1 MSRADCIPLFVCTTA
16 AGIYL
21 CGKHESEFQVPGRF
35 YLPVSEHIM
44 AFSSSE
50 NIIDQTVE
58 SSPLGPD
65 PTDNRDIR
73 LLLIEP
79 PSAELENGANTI
91 FCRIQHHSYSY
102 SNWSDEWKQY
112 ASSLGRPLQPR
123 DRLHWRKAT
132 QNKPRYIW
140 GDYFALS
147 YTWGDPE
154 RKSTI
159 VLDGHEVKVTQNLEN
174 ALRSLRECPVIPEK
188 TLLWVDAL
196 CINQMDKDERASE
209 VQRMRSIYVSAID
222 TIVYLGSGDPP
233 TEAGIGF
240 INTAGRAWS
249 DPGYL
254 HGEISRYL
262 QETPYNI
269 WDQVTGLI
277 NLPYWWR
284 QW

>member
-1 MSRADCIPLFVCTTA
+1 MVHSFVDFR
-16 AGIYL
+16 
-21 CGKHESEFQVPGRF
+21 KHESEVSVTPRCH
-35 YLPVSEHIM
+35 LPVSEYIM
-44 AFSSSE
+44 AFPSSQHV
-50 NIIDQTVE
+50 IDQAVDT
-58 SSPLGPD
+58 SPLGPD
-65 PTDNRDIR
+65 PIDDKDIR

-79 PSAELENGANTI
+79 PNTELENGEDTI
-91 FCRIQHHSYSY
+91 SCRIQHHSYNY
-102 SNWSDEWKQY
+102 VDWSDEWKQFV
-112 ASSLGRPLQPR
+112 SSLGRPLQPR

-132 QNKPRYIW
+132 QNKPRYTW

-147 YTWGDPE
+147 YTWGNSE
-154 RKSTI
+154 CKSTI
-159 VLDGHEVKVTQNLEN
+159 FLDGHEVKVTRNLED
-174 ALRSLRECPVIPEK
+174 ALRSLRDYKVLPEQ

-240 INTAGRAWS
+240 VNTAGLAWS
-249 DPGYL
+249 DPGHL
-254 HGEISRYL
+254 HREISRYL

-269 WDQVTGLI
+269 WEQVTGLI